1 MAVHK
6 PDHHESNRGI
16 RSHTSRARPS
26 EPPIS
31 SARRALPKVGLPDAT
46 RSISPRSDRVWLAAA
61 RNRQTRLQP
70 SKGRSQQLRTPDA
83 GRTCSSTSVRL
94 VLACMARLYASRRRC
109 PPVQTARMSNL
120 VGPSSSRCSLKSDW
134 RAGGKSADKL
144 RLRQSKP
151 SQWSRSNTN
160 NESGNGGRLSGPT
173 AESLKLEMP
182 FRSLTTIPD
191 QAARTDAQFLQRCS
205 DAAKRLRPVQGSC
218 ALAAGYL
225 VLRCGPASDSRC
237 I

>member
-46 RSISPRSDRVWLAAA
+46 RSISARSDRVWLAAA

-109 PPVQTARMSNL
+109 PPVQTARML
-120 VGPSSSRCSLKSDW
+120 EHCGAVLFKVLAEIGL
-134 RAGGKSADKL
+134 A
-144 RLRQSKP
+144 
-151 SQWSRSNTN
+151 
-160 NESGNGGRLSGPT
+160 ESGNGGRLSGPT

-182 FRSLTTIPD
+182 FWSLTTIPD

-225 VLRCGPASDSRC
+225 VLRCGPAADSRC